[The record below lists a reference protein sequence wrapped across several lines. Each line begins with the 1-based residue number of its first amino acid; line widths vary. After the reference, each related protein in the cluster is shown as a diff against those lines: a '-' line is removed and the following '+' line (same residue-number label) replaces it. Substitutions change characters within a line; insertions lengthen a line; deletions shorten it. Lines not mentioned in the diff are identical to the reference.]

1 MHGSVDSEV
10 GLLLDHVFCNRL
22 AESLTYAGP
31 SWLLVGLVTTY
42 LLQQFDQN
50 LDSCWTM
57 LDSCW
62 TRLDLCL
69 ATVVRIIYSSWKKL
83 ASSCTGFDLFLQQFD
98 QTLDSCWTTL
108 DSCWTRLDLFF
119 AAVLRQGGLVLKEV
133 ARWLSSFWL
142 VFCKENCELKQTT
155 RLELYNI

>member
-31 SWLLVGLVTTY
+31 SWLLVGLVSTY
-42 LLQQFDQN
+42 FLQQFDQK

-62 TRLDLCL
+62 TRLDL
-69 ATVVRIIYSSWKKL
+69 
-83 ASSCTGFDLFLQQFD
+83 
-98 QTLDSCWTTL
+98 
-108 DSCWTRLDLFF
+108 FF
-119 AAVLRQGGLVLKEV
+119 AAVLRKVGLVLKEV
-133 ARWLSSFWL
+133 GLWLSSLWL
-142 VFCKENCELKQTT
+142 VFCKENCELRQTT
-155 RLELYNI
+155 RLELYNT

>member
-31 SWLLVGLVTTY
+31 SWLLVGLVSTY
-42 LLQQFDQN
+42 FLQQFDQQ

-62 TRLDLCL
+62 TRLECL
-69 ATVVRIIYSSWKKL
+69 ATVLRKSIYAGQSWLLVAL
-83 ASSCTGFDLFLQQFD
+83 ASTYFLQQFD

-119 AAVLRQGGLVLKEV
+119 AAVLRKVGLVLKEV
-133 ARWLSSFWL
+133 GLWLSSFWL
-142 VFCKENCELKQTT
+142 VFCKENCELRQTT
-155 RLELYNI
+155 RLEHCNI

>member
-31 SWLLVGLVTTY
+31 SWLLVGLVWTY
-42 LLQQFDQN
+42 LLQQFDQK

-62 TRLDLCL
+62 TRLDLC
-69 ATVVRIIYSSWKKL
+69 
-83 ASSCTGFDLFLQQFD
+83 
-98 QTLDSCWTTL
+98 
-108 DSCWTRLDLFF
+108 F
-119 AAVLRQGGLVLKEV
+119 AAVLRKVGLALKEV
-133 ARWLSSFWL
+133 GLWLSSFWL
-142 VFCKENCELKQTT
+142 VFCKENCALRQTT
-155 RLELYNI
+155 RLRLYKIQRLGPGSNICFWTLPGLPRAPDVHMSEHCTGDPAS